1 MKNKIYYWSPFVSE
15 VATVKSVI
23 NSASSISKYLKNDY
37 EAYIIDVY
45 GEFEKFENEIK
56 KKNINLI
63 KFSRSGVVN
72 YFSKPG
78 YFRSRFLYI
87 FIFLR
92 YFFPL
97 LSLLKK
103 DPPSVLIIHLITS
116 LPLVLNLL
124 FNIKT
129 KIILRISGLPKL
141 NFFRKYLWKI
151 SLKKIALVTTPTVST
166 LKDFERYKIIKN
178 EKIMV
183 LRDPIIINKEIC
195 LKKNESIEFGEKNLI
210 KNNYFLSIGRL
221 SKQKNFSFLIKNIK
235 HFLENDPYLKLVI
248 IGIGEDKERLIKQ
261 IKNYNLEE
269 KIILL
274 GFKTN
279 VFKYFKNCKA
289 LILSSLWEDPG
300 FVILE
305 AAYSNVPVI
314 SSNCPNG
321 PEEILNG
328 GKYGFLFKNNCD
340 SDFKSKVNEFLN
352 CSNDELKDMKINAK
366 KQSKKFSLFYHAKEI
381 KKILNII

>member
-23 NSASSISKYLKNDY
+23 NSASSINRYLKNNY

-45 GEFEKFENEIK
+45 GEFQKFEKEIK

-63 KFSRSGVVN
+63 KFSRSSIVN

-97 LSLLKK
+97 LNLLKK

-141 NFFRKYLWKI
+141 NFLRKWLWKI
-151 SLKKIALVTTPTVST
+151 SLKKIALVTTPTIDT
-166 LKDFERYKIIKN
+166 LKDFENYNIINK
-178 EKIMV
+178 KKLKV
-183 LRDPIIINKEIC
+183 LRDPIIINNEIS
-195 LKKNESIEFGEKNLI
+195 LKKNETIELQEKNLI

-221 SKQKNFSFLIKNIK
+221 SRQKNFSFLIKNIK
-235 HFLENDPYLKLVI
+235 EFLENDPLLKLVI
-248 IGIGEDKERLIKQ
+248 IGTGEEKDKLAQQ

-269 KIILL
+269 NIILL
-274 GFKTN
+274 GFKNN

-289 LILSSLWEDPG
+289 FILSSLWEDPG

-321 PEEILNG
+321 PTEILEN

-340 SDFKSKVNEFLN
+340 SDFKNKLNEFLN
-352 CSNDELKDMKINAK
+352 CSPKELKEKKINAK
-366 KQSKKFSLFYHAKEI
+366 KQTKKFSLFYHAKEL
-381 KKILNII
+381 KKILNTI

>member
-103 DPPSVLIIHLITS
+103 DPPSVFIIHLITS

-166 LKDFERYKIIKN
+166 LKDFERYKIINN

-195 LKKNESIEFGEKNLI
+195 LKKNESIEFAEKNLI

-235 HFLENDPYLKLVI
+235 HFLENDPLLKLVI
-248 IGIGEDKERLIKQ
+248 IGTGEQKDKLAQQ
-261 IKNYNLEE
+261 IKNYNIEE

-352 CSNDELKDMKINAK
+352 CSNDELKDKKINAK

>member
-1 MKNKIYYWSPFVSE
+1 MKDKIYYWSPFVSE

-23 NSASSISKYLKNDY
+23 NSASSTNKFLKNDY

-45 GEFEKFENEIK
+45 GEFEKFEKEIK

-63 KFSRSGVVN
+63 KFARSDIIN

-97 LSLLKK
+97 LNLLKK
-103 DPPSVLIIHLITS
+103 DPPSVFIIHLITS
-116 LPLVLNLL
+116 LPLVLNLI

-141 NFFRKYLWKI
+141 NFLRKWLWKI
-151 SLKKIALVTTPTVST
+151 SLKKIALVTTPTIDT
-166 LKDFERYKIIKN
+166 LKDFENYNIINK
-178 EKIMV
+178 KKLKV
-183 LRDPIIINKEIC
+183 LRDPIIINNEIS
-195 LKKNESIEFGEKNLI
+195 LKKNETIELQEKNLI

-235 HFLENDPYLKLVI
+235 EFLENDPLLKLVI
-248 IGIGEDKERLIKQ
+248 IGTGEEKDKLAQQ

-340 SDFKSKVNEFLN
+340 SDFKNKLNEFLN
-352 CSNDELKDMKINAK
+352 CSHKELKEKKINAK
-366 KQSKKFSLFYHAKEI
+366 KQTKKFSLFYHAKEL
-381 KKILNII
+381 KKILNTI